1 LLFYTIFLS
10 LKLNRNLFQAITI
23 HALCRKLRNHLGP
36 SVRRFRVCRLGEE
49 VREQEKQLGFKF
61 DFIIPAF

>member
-1 LLFYTIFLS
+1 MCPVGPFTLVNFERTDH
-10 LKLNRNLFQAITI
+10 LKLFGRRFYQRQVAGLF
-23 HALCRKLRNHLGP
+23 L
-36 SVRRFRVCRLGEE
+36 RFRVCRLREE